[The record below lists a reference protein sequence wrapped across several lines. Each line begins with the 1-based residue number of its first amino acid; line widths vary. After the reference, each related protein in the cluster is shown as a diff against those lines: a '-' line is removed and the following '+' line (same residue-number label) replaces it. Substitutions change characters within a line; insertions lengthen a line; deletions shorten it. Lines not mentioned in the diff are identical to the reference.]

1 MRASITYYILL
12 FYNGNF
18 NIKKFSN
25 WNFGI
30 EILCDI
36 WYYASGGD
44 YMPDKKSKYDI
55 SSDGRTYGRDRKGGW
70 DIDTSD
76 RTQRTS
82 DGGHIPG
89 RYQWEETVDVS
100 DDD

>member
-1 MRASITYYILL
+1 MSE
-12 FYNGNF
+12 
-18 NIKKFSN
+18 K
-25 WNFGI
+25 
-30 EILCDI
+30 E
-36 WYYASGGD
+36 
-44 YMPDKKSKYDI
+44 SKYNI
-55 SSDGRTYGRDRKGGW
+55 GSDGRSYGYDRKGGW

-100 DDD
+100 KDDDD

>member
-1 MRASITYYILL
+1 ME
-12 FYNGNF
+12 
-18 NIKKFSN
+18 K
-25 WNFGI
+25 
-30 EILCDI
+30 D
-36 WYYASGGD
+36 
-44 YMPDKKSKYDI
+44 KSKFDIDSSGRSYGYDK
-55 SSDGRTYGRDRKGGW
+55 GGGW

-100 DDD
+100 KDED

>member
-1 MRASITYYILL
+1 MSD
-12 FYNGNF
+12 
-18 NIKKFSN
+18 
-25 WNFGI
+25 
-30 EILCDI
+30 E
-36 WYYASGGD
+36 
-44 YMPDKKSKYDI
+44 KSKFDI
-55 SSDGRTYGRDRKGGW
+55 SPTGRSYGYDKGGGW

-100 DDD
+100 EDDDLV